1 MSEEITKDLNGD
13 STNPLPLEELVTR
26 HFEAL
31 MNRFDQVEAR
41 LERVEK
47 DMGELKH
54 NVTGLKLDS
63 EGIKAQLFK
72 VEDRI
77 RDLDDKVDAFVRESL
92 YLKRE
97 LREFQESL
105 GAKN

>member
-26 HFEAL
+26 PFEAL

-47 DMGELKH
+47 D
-54 NVTGLKLDS
+54 VRDLKLDS
-63 EGIKAQLFK
+63 QGIKAQLFK